1 MNYLVIDLEMC
12 RVPRDY
18 RSKRYKYASE
28 TIQIGAVLLDEEFK
42 RIGTLSQFVRPE
54 HGVID
59 YFIENLTG
67 IKNGQVK
74 HAPRLQEALLHMLN
88 WIGDREYKVY
98 VWSGSDRAQIL
109 HEIKAKNI
117 EDEKIAS
124 FMEESR
130 WVDYQDIFMKRYEMS
145 RKMSLEEALG
155 RADID
160 PEGRFHDGLNDA
172 VNTGLLIEKLELN
185 PDYQLV
191 SYEMPEKLS
200 EHLSS
205 SLGELFAGMELKLA

>member
-12 RVPRDY
+12 KVPRDY
-18 RSKRYKYASE
+18 RSKRYKYANE
-28 TIQIGAVLLDEEFK
+28 TIQIGAVLLEEEFK
-42 RIGTLSQFVRPE
+42 RIGTLSQFVHPE

-67 IKNGQVK
+67 IKNVQVK

-98 VWSGSDRAQIL
+98 AWSGSDRAQIL

-117 EDEKIAS
+117 VDEKIAS

-145 RKMSLEEALG
+145 RKMSLEEAMG

-191 SYEMPEKLS
+191 SYEMPEKPS

-205 SLGELFAGMELKLA
+205 SLGELFVGMELKLA

>member
-12 RVPRDY
+12 KVPRDY
-18 RSKRYKYASE
+18 RSKRYKYANE
-28 TIQIGAVLLDEEFK
+28 TIQIGAVLLEEEFK
-42 RIGTLSQFVRPE
+42 RIGTLSQFVHPE

-67 IKNGQVK
+67 IKNVQVK

-98 VWSGSDRAQIL
+98 AWSGSDRAQIL

-117 EDEKIAS
+117 VDEKIAS

-160 PEGRFHDGLNDA
+160 PKGKFHDGMDDA
-172 VNTGLLIEKLELN
+172 VNTGLLIEKLEMN

-191 SYEMPEKLS
+191 SYEMPEKPS
-200 EHLSS
+200 EHLGST
-205 SLGELFAGMELKLA
+205 LGELFAGLNLKLA

>member
-12 RVPRDY
+12 KVPRDY
-18 RSKRYKYASE
+18 RSKRYKYANE

-42 RIGTLSQFVRPE
+42 RIGTLSQFVHPE

-74 HAPRLQEALLHMLN
+74 HAPRLQEALLHMFN

-98 VWSGSDRAQIL
+98 AWSGSDRAQIL

-117 EDEKIAS
+117 VDEKIAS

-191 SYEMPEKLS
+191 SYEMPEKPS
-200 EHLSS
+200 EHFSS